1 MNSAGDALPSEKFT
15 TVCAPR
21 RGGMA
26 IGVTYAITMAAY
38 GSILPFIPIILHANG
53 LSDSNV
59 SIALTAMG
67 AAALVAP
74 LCFGHLADRVL
85 PFRTLH
91 PILLTLTALAFP
103 LLHLCS
109 NTITAFAVVFA
120 LNVSLIP
127 AIALLD
133 SFTMEFIIQAG
144 ATEKPRKFEHYRV
157 WGSIGFTI
165 PSLLL
170 FFCFRSHPASTDDLL
185 LMGLIV
191 SLGAAIAGRALPHNT
206 PHGHTEDPPRR
217 EAIAAAS
224 KPPLRGVFI
233 ANFLAGL
240 GVSIF
245 YIVYPRLLQ
254 ALGCPIAEIG
264 LIINLGV
271 LFEILMMPYTSKLIR
286 GMGIEWVILLGFG
299 AVATRFLAVALFP
312 TKAVVIAS
320 QLLHAPLVIGCFVA
334 IPIFLQMHARPS
346 FRHSISGLNVSLIL
360 GVSRIVGPAIGALAL
375 MTATGDEIVA
385 LSRAL
390 LSAGLLGV
398 VAVALFSYSLLKRTH
413 ENPSESSDAI
423 HTHNS

>member
-1 MNSAGDALPSEKFT
+1 MNSSSDTPTSQESSA
-15 TVCAPR
+15 VCSPG
-21 RGGMA
+21 RGGAA
-26 IGVTYAITMAAY
+26 IGITYAITLGAY
-38 GSILPFIPIILHANG
+38 GSMLPFIPVILHANG
-53 LSDSNV
+53 LSDSQV

-74 LCFGHLADRVL
+74 VCFGHLADRVL
-85 PFRTLH
+85 AFRTLH

-109 NTITAFAVVFA
+109 DTISAFAVVFT
-120 LNVSLIP
+120 LNVFLIP

-133 SFTMEFIIQAG
+133 SFTMEFIIRSG
-144 ATEKPRKFEHYRV
+144 ATRKPRTFEHYRV
-157 WGSIGFTI
+157 WGSIGFMV

-170 FFCFRSHPASTDDLL
+170 FFCFRDQPASTDDLL

-191 SLGAAIAGRALPHNT
+191 SFGAAIAGRTLPHNT
-206 PHGHTEDPPRR
+206 PHGHTEEPPRR

-240 GVSIF
+240 GISIF
-245 YIVYPRLLQ
+245 YIAYPRLLQ
-254 ALGCPIAEIG
+254 ELGCSVAEIG
-264 LIINLGV
+264 LIFNLGV
-271 LFEILMMPYTSKLIR
+271 LFEVLLMPYTSKLIR
-286 GMGIEWVILLGFG
+286 IMGIERVILLGFS
-299 AVATRFLAVALFP
+299 ATALRFLAIALFP
-312 TKAVVIAS
+312 SKAVVIGS

-346 FRHSISGLNVSLIL
+346 FRHSINGLNVALIL
-360 GVSRIVGPAIGALAL
+360 GVTRIIGPGIGALAL
-375 MTATGDEIVA
+375 SSASEHEVLS

-398 VAVALFSYSLLKRTH
+398 VAVILFSYSLLTRTH
-413 ENPSESSDAI
+413 ENLPESTGEIPPKNA
-423 HTHNS
+423 